1 MSTTD
6 TSSVL
11 SHDHEDQLTYCAV
24 HPDRETSLRCNRCGR
39 YMCVEC
45 AVQTPVGYRCRECVR
60 GIEDK
65 FYTAT
70 SNEYL
75 ASAGACGILT
85 GIATAIVGFISLPLL
100 FVLILGLPVG
110 GAIGEAGLRASQRK
124 RGRQSGVWAALGA
137 VGGGL
142 VGALAAVFIRFG
154 SRALSAPVD
163 VLFRLTFSN
172 IGVLLFIGIVAFAVY
187 SRFKVRI

>member
-1 MSTTD
+1 MSTTQP
-6 TSSVL
+6 SPVL
-11 SHDHEDQLTYCAV
+11 PHEHEEELTYCAV

-65 FYTAT
+65 YYTAT
-70 SNEYL
+70 SNDYL
-75 ASAGACGILT
+75 SASGACGILT
-85 GIATAIVGFISLPLL
+85 GIATTIVGLIGLPLL
-100 FVLILGLPVG
+100 FVLILALPVG
-110 GAIGEAGLRASQRK
+110 GAIGEVGLRASKRK
-124 RGRQSGVWAALGA
+124 RGRQSGIWAVLGT

-142 VGALAAVFIRFG
+142 VGAMIALYIHFGARMARIPINGVF
-154 SRALSAPVD
+154 SL
-163 VLFRLTFSN
+163 LFSN